1 MDMSLKLNLSY
12 QATRQT
18 EQVDE
23 KPVVRPI
30 EVSDDAKKGG
40 GDEDAVTANEDLM
53 REHGVLRRI
62 LIAYREVAPKLVAN
76 AAAVDGSALAAA
88 TTGSVAFE
96 GKLAAE
102 FKPVSA
108 EGPTTLT
115 YYKASCKQS
124 ARPECVIAY
133 LWCDSPQDI
142 GFEINGVADA
152 VLGKWLVKDGA
163 KATMSSGKHLLALQ
177 PTEMIMDDLVG
188 GWDLKFNAI
197 SAEGGEDAQSWFV
210 GLDPVPKI
218 TISTGKGDDVL
229 PIDGDNGK
237 QLSLFLAACRTVGK

>member
-1 MDMSLKLNLSY
+1 MASVEGVTSLGLFATTTRKRYCRGDTAGCEDWIEICRANGTNVGILPLWDRLFAVMADNGIGASMCIKLGL
-12 QATRQT
+12 
-18 EQVDE
+18 
-23 KPVVRPI
+23 
-30 EVSDDAKKGG
+30 
-40 GDEDAVTANEDLM
+40 TAL
-53 REHGVLRRI
+53 L
-62 LIAYREVAPKLVAN
+62 
-76 AAAVDGSALAAA
+76 ALAAA

-163 KATMSSGKHLLALQ
+163 KATMSSGEHLLALQ
-177 PTEMIMDDLVG
+177 PTEMIMDDMVG

-197 SAEGGEDAQSWFV
+197 SAQGGEDAQSWFA